1 MNMKRT
7 NGVGYSSPAVEVID
21 LASETVLCTSEPT
34 PWYRQGG
41 QGDFDYEVDEDKGW
55 A

>member
-1 MNMKRT
+1 MKRT
-7 NGVGYSSPAVEVID
+7 KGVEYNSPAVEVID
-21 LASETVLCTSEPT
+21 LASETVLCTSAPT

-41 QGDFDYEVDEDKGW
+41 QGDFDYTVDEEDGW